1 MVRDKVLLV
10 DDEEGIRFGIRKF
23 LQQKGI
29 EVIEA
34 ETCRAAE
41 AALGASNPDIA
52 LLDYCLPDGCAVPDL
67 ITRFKEI
74 DPGVPII
81 VLTAYGSIDLAVDS
95 IKAGAEQFLT
105 KPVELHTLYALM
117 RRMLE
122 NQRNRRKQVAG
133 ISVRN
138 RSTANPFLAS
148 SDRMKKLEEQANKV
162 LFTERPIM
170 ILGETGTGK
179 GVLASW
185 LHYNGPRQEEA
196 FVDLNCAALSK
207 DLLDTEL
214 FGHEK
219 GAFTGA
225 TGDKLGLI
233 EAAHKGTLFLDEIG
247 DMDVQIQPKLLKVL
261 EEKQFRRLGDVHNRS
276 VDVRL
281 VTATHQDLPVLVGE
295 GRFRNDLYFRVSTI
309 KLTIPPLRERAQDI
323 PILADQILDSFSA
336 DLGRGN
342 VTLSK
347 DAVAALQ
354 AHQWPGNIR
363 ELRNILERGVL
374 LCDKN
379 VLTAGDLFSESDIA
393 SQIPAPNGKQT
404 LHEIERWHIERV
416 LREEQ
421 GNVER
426 AAKVLGVSR
435 SSLYMKTRQYRIAGE
450 SKSWTS

>member
-1 MVRDKVLLV
+1 
-10 DDEEGIRFGIRKF
+10 
-23 LQQKGI
+23 
-29 EVIEA
+29 
-34 ETCRAAE
+34 
-41 AALGASNPDIA
+41 
-52 LLDYCLPDGCAVPDL
+52 
-67 ITRFKEI
+67 
-74 DPGVPII
+74 
-81 VLTAYGSIDLAVDS
+81 
-95 IKAGAEQFLT
+95 
-105 KPVELHTLYALM
+105 
-117 RRMLE
+117 
-122 NQRNRRKQVAG
+122 
-133 ISVRN
+133 
-138 RSTANPFLAS
+138 
-148 SDRMKKLEEQANKV
+148 
-162 LFTERPIM
+162 

-185 LHYNGPRQEEA
+185 LHYNGPRHEEA

-281 VTATHQDLPVLVGE
+281 VTATHQDLPSLVGE
-295 GRFRNDLYFRVSTI
+295 SRFRNDLYYRVSTI
-309 KLTIPPLRERAQDI
+309 KLRIPPLRERAEDI
-323 PILADQILDSFSA
+323 PALAEQILDSFSG
-336 DLGRGN
+336 DLGRGK
-342 VTLSK
+342 VSLSK
-347 DAVAALQ
+347 DAVAALR

-363 ELRNILERGVL
+363 ELRNVLERGVL
-374 LCDKN
+374 LSDKN
-379 VLTAGDLFSESDIA
+379 VLGASDLLSETDIA
-393 SQIPAPNGKQT
+393 SHAPSPGGRQT

-426 AAKVLGVSR
+426 AARVLGVSR
-435 SSLYMKTRQYRIAGE
+435 SSLYMKTKQYRISGE
-450 SKSWTS
+450 SKSWTN